1 MNPPLVGSGPRSS
14 GVKMTV
20 THEWLR
26 LDLGNN
32 RGLTTSYGG
41 TKSTGAVP
49 NAVFKA
55 WCEAV
60 DGKGVWASKG
70 KNVGERVASFADE
83 MDSIWPDW
91 KKAPDTSHLVVGYRG
106 SMFLGPRKGSKG
118 YVITDLPTRKGGSYK
133 IQMDGASCKTL
144 VAADMLRPAPAPAA
158 PAAPAPAAPAAPASA
173 PARVPPTLA
182 QLMRG
187 EVGS

>member
-1 MNPPLVGSGPRSS
+1 MNPPLVGSGPRSN

-41 TKSTGAVP
+41 QKSTGAVP
-49 NAVFKA
+49 EAVFRA
-55 WCEAV
+55 WCEAL
-60 DGKGVWASKG
+60 DGKGVWAKG
-70 KNVGERVASFADE
+70 ETVGERVASFADE

-144 VAADMLRPAPAPAA
+144 VAADMLPAPAA
-158 PAAPAPAAPAAPASA
+158 PAST